1 MNVGGEVFLLESE
14 NIYASQMPIV
24 DSLETRPTLD
34 NSSSNPLV
42 IVLGAG
48 RPYRG
53 VRPSALNPMPDH
65 RRVLDWILDAFS
77 SFEAN
82 FHYVGGYQ
90 VNEVASL
97 YKDFS
102 FSINPD
108 WQFTGNVA
116 SLFTAPLSDQR
127 ACYVCYSDV
136 VFRRNVVERLAAAT
150 GDVVLAVDF
159 DWQRRYDARADE
171 DLRAAE
177 KVKLKDGVAVAVGS
191 HLTRIPQMDCQFDDV
206 LG

>member
-1 MNVGGEVFLLESE
+1 MKPE
-14 NIYASQMPIV
+14 NIDVSQKSIV

-34 NSSSNPLV
+34 NFKVNPQV

-48 RPYRG
+48 SPYRG
-53 VRPSALNPMPDH
+53 SKPSALSPMPDH
-65 RRVLDWILDAFS
+65 RCVLDWIFDAFS
-77 SFEAN
+77 SFEVD

-90 VNEVASL
+90 VNEVAKL
-97 YKDFS
+97 YKG
-102 FSINPD
+102 FSISVNPD

-136 VFRRNVVERLAAAT
+136 VFRRNVVERLAAAP

-159 DWQRRYDARADE
+159 DWQRR
-171 DLRAAE
+171 
-177 KVKLKDGVAVAVGS
+177 
-191 HLTRIPQMDCQFDDV
+191 
-206 LG
+206 